1 MRPSTITAWLHEV
14 DVASD
19 LGLQQQPSL
28 SSLGRPASDCS
39 RKRSFCQVVD
49 VDPTGV
55 CSDSPKRPRKT
66 ASTRPALAPA
76 SSSRMNTTG
85 RGPLR
90 RSSRTP
96 SPNKNVMT
104 FRDDETPTQPTIRQ
118 QHIVTLEHLYDR
130 LPLQLNYA
138 QSLGEE
144 ARDGEYAEREPIK
157 SFPSQLSAS
166 ASSAASSTSR
176 NRSASPRKIT
186 DLSKT
191 GHGVRYVLL
200 RDGCEEELGKM
211 GHSLHRQLYSVLR
224 RRNSIG
230 IFPAKLA
237 GLLADMSDEQTAE
250 IMQGNRLGPED
261 IEDYGVDDD
270 DQRDAL
276 DVRVELEEMVQIIEA
291 ARVCIEERDPE
302 AEWNHRVHSDVLKLV
317 FGRKGSGQSVGF
329 RNVYVFL

>member
-14 DVASD
+14 DVTSD
-19 LGLQQQPSL
+19 LGLQEQPSL
-28 SSLGRPASDCS
+28 SSLGRPASDYS
-39 RKRSFCQVVD
+39 RKRSLCQVVD

-76 SSSRMNTTG
+76 SSSRMNSTG

-96 SPNKNVMT
+96 SPNKNAMT

-118 QHIVTLEHLYDR
+118 QHIVPQQHLYD
-130 LPLQLNYA
+130 LFPPQLNYA
-138 QSLGEE
+138 QSLGDE
-144 ARDGEYAEREPIK
+144 AGDDECAEREPIK
-157 SFPSQLSAS
+157 SFPSQSSAS

-191 GHGVRYVLL
+191 GHDIRYVLL

-211 GHSLHRQLYSVLR
+211 GHSLHRQLYSVLQ

-261 IEDYGVDDD
+261 IEDYGVDDN

-276 DVRVELEEMVQIIEA
+276 DVRVELEAMVQIIEA

-302 AEWNHRVHSDVLKLV
+302 LE
-317 FGRKGSGQSVGF
+317 
-329 RNVYVFL
+329 